1 MHFVSQLPKN
11 IKAKERK
18 AQHARKRMLPHLGS
32 RILDDEDP
40 PEFSGG
46 GLSSEDE
53 VLHSNMVIPFCS
65 LDRLAFAAK
74 CGGLS
79 VSRIMIKTIYVL

>member
-1 MHFVSQLPKN
+1 MQLLHNVKE
-11 IKAKERK
+11 KERK
-18 AQHARKRMLPHLGS
+18 TQYSKKTILPHLGS

-53 VLHSNMVIPFCS
+53 VVLHNVSISVCA
-65 LDRLAFAAK
+65 LD
-74 CGGLS
+74 C
-79 VSRIMIKTIYVL
+79 VHC